1 MKPIGRGGYSKVY
14 QAYIDDK
21 VYAVKEMDQA
31 RIIVKGSEDAV
42 IRELNIWKMISKIE
56 SKFIINLH

>member
-14 QAYIDDK
+14 QAYINDK
-21 VYAVKEMDQA
+21 IYAVKEMDQA
-31 RIIVKGSEDAV
+31 RIVVKGCEEAV
-42 IRELNIWKMISKIE
+42 IRELNIWKMISKME